1 MATSRPSTPSN
12 LVQVHTYRHLAPA
25 YAVAPSQG
33 SGVPPAVSSSSS
45 STLNNHNGAAV
56 RPFTPLE
63 VRQLVLE
70 YLAHEGYVDSAIAF
84 ASEMVTDDT
93 DADADASAASGEEEE
108 DPSPGRTG
116 SNALAAAEEGKFTTD
131 GDAMQEDVE
140 ATTDDDTTSRRSGA
154 AAAEMHSGGADS
166 PVIKGNGKNVAFLD
180 DGEEQVASTNGA
192 VKTSAL
198 SEEEVQDLR
207 LRKTIRDAIVTGR
220 IGQAVDLLTAHYPNV
235 LAPPPPP
242 AVPASTTAATA
253 ASVSSKSAF
262 ARPLAASKSS
272 TASSC
277 TPQTF
282 FVAPSPNPAPPPP
295 LHRASPIPHLRP
307 SSSSLSSPASTVT
320 GAQFGSWA
328 SSLAP
333 EIVSLNLQTQ
343 TFIEL
348 MRTAHATPAIS
359 TPSTPTSSV
368 HGGLASGG
376 GGGDAHSSDAEMS
389 ASTSSLGGSASIL
402 NVAIAQS
409 QALRE
414 KVLQLP
420 VGKDRE
426 GWERECID
434 VCGLLAY
441 KDLATCPVRGYLS
454 QSRRDILAEMVNSA
468 ILQHTGR
475 TPLSLLSLAVR
486 QATAMW
492 DTLREMWHPFPPP
505 EAITTGRDRDSNN
518 GKNKPPRT
526 FPIFDLH
533 TFLRDRDGAPTT
545 SPHTPVDDMEA

>member
-25 YAVAPSQG
+25 YAAAPSQG
-33 SGVPPAVSSSSS
+33 SGSLLAASSSSS
-45 STLNNHNGAAV
+45 LNNIAAV

-84 ASEMVTDDT
+84 ATEMVTDD
-93 DADADASAASGEEEE
+93 DADASAASGEEEE
-108 DPSPGRTG
+108 
-116 SNALAAAEEGKFTTD
+116 EEESH
-131 GDAMQEDVE
+131 A
-140 ATTDDDTTSRRSGA
+140 SS
-154 AAAEMHSGGADS
+154 
-166 PVIKGNGKNVAFLD
+166 VINGNGENVAFLEDGD
-180 DGEEQVASTNGA
+180 DIAGPNGV
-192 VKTSAL
+192 VKPSAL
-198 SEEEVQDLR
+198 SEEQVQDLR

-220 IGQAVDLLTAHYPNV
+220 IGQAVDLLNAHYPNV
-235 LAPPPPP
+235 LASPPP
-242 AVPASTTAATA
+242 VPASAAAAAT
-253 ASVSSKSAF
+253 ASVSSKSDF

-272 TASSC
+272 TPSSC

-282 FVAPSPNPAPPPP
+282 FVPPSPTPPPP
-295 LHRASPIPHLRP
+295 AARASPIPHLRP
-307 SSSSLSSPASTVT
+307 SSTSSTSAVT
-320 GAQFGSWA
+320 GAQFGAWA

-333 EIVSLNLQTQ
+333 EIISLNLQTQ

-348 MRTAHATPAIS
+348 MRTAHATSAIS

-368 HGGLASGG
+368 HGALTTGGG

-475 TPLSLLSLAVR
+475 TPLSLLSLAAR
-486 QATAMW
+486 QATAIW

-533 TFLRDRDGAPTT
+533 TFLRDRDGAPST
-545 SPHTPVDDMEA
+545 SPPDPPVDNMET

>member
-1 MATSRPSTPSN
+1 M
-12 LVQVHTYRHLAPA
+12 
-25 YAVAPSQG
+25 
-33 SGVPPAVSSSSS
+33 
-45 STLNNHNGAAV
+45 
-56 RPFTPLE
+56 
-63 VRQLVLE
+63 
-70 YLAHEGYVDSAIAF
+70 
-84 ASEMVTDDT
+84 
-93 DADADASAASGEEEE
+93 
-108 DPSPGRTG
+108 
-116 SNALAAAEEGKFTTD
+116 
-131 GDAMQEDVE
+131 
-140 ATTDDDTTSRRSGA
+140 
-154 AAAEMHSGGADS
+154 
-166 PVIKGNGKNVAFLD
+166 
-180 DGEEQVASTNGA
+180 
-192 VKTSAL
+192 
-198 SEEEVQDLR
+198 
-207 LRKTIRDAIVTGR
+207 TGR
-220 IGQAVDLLTAHYPNV
+220 IGQAVDLLNAHYPNV

-242 AVPASTTAATA
+242 LPASTAVAAST

-272 TASSC
+272 TPSSC

-282 FVAPSPNPAPPPP
+282 FVAPSPTPAPPP
-295 LHRASPIPHLRP
+295 HRASPVPHLRP
-307 SSSSLSSPASTVT
+307 SSFSPSHSTSAVT

-333 EIVSLNLQTQ
+333 EIISLNLQTQ

-348 MRTAHATPAIS
+348 MRTAHATSAIS

-368 HGGLASGG
+368 HGGLTGGAG

-468 ILQHTGR
+468 ILRKSSSSARANLIGGTCCERNTKFELTPMHASPPLFRTQNTPAGR
-475 TPLSLLSLAVR
+475 HFRSSRSRHDKRPPYGTRSARCGTRSRLRKRSR
-486 QATAMW
+486 RDGTATATMAR
-492 DTLREMWHPFPPP
+492 TNLQGSVAARLHPFQS
-505 EAITTGRDRDSNN
+505 ERHARQ
-518 GKNKPPRT
+518 
-526 FPIFDLH
+526 
-533 TFLRDRDGAPTT
+533 
-545 SPHTPVDDMEA
+545 

>member
-25 YAVAPSQG
+25 YAAAPSQG
-33 SGVPPAVSSSSS
+33 SGVPQPAAS
-45 STLNNHNGAAV
+45 STLNNHSNTVAV

-84 ASEMVTDDT
+84 ASEMVTEDP
-93 DADADASAASGEEEE
+93 DADASAASGEEEE
-108 DPSPGRTG
+108 SHASPARIG
-116 SNALAAAEEGKFTTD
+116 SNALAAAGGSNHSTVTD
-131 GDAMQEDVE
+131 GEAMQEDVE
-140 ATTDDDTTSRRSGA
+140 ATADDETTSRRSGA
-154 AAAEMHSGGADS
+154 AAAAAAEMRIGAADS
-166 PVIKGNGKNVAFLD
+166 PVINGNGKNVAFLD
-180 DGEEQVASTNGA
+180 EGEGVAGANGT
-192 VKTSAL
+192 VKPSAL

-220 IGQAVDLLTAHYPNV
+220 IGQAVDLLNAHYPNV

-242 AVPASTTAATA
+242 LPASTAVAAST

-272 TASSC
+272 TPSSC

-282 FVAPSPNPAPPPP
+282 FVAPSPTPAPPP
-295 LHRASPIPHLRP
+295 HRASPVPHLRP
-307 SSSSLSSPASTVT
+307 SSFSPSHSTSAVT

-333 EIVSLNLQTQ
+333 EIISLNLQTQ

-348 MRTAHATPAIS
+348 MRTAHATSAIS

-368 HGGLASGG
+368 HGGLTGGAG

-475 TPLSLLSLAVR
+475 TPLSLLSLAAR
-486 QATAMW
+486 QATAIW

-533 TFLRDRDGAPTT
+533 TFLRDRDGAPPTP
-545 SPHTPVDDMEA
+545 PHPPVDDMEA